1 MICRKQS
8 GHETDSQKIDR
19 LSAQLQTMQSML
31 QELIYQKQDKK
42 GSSVSQDIKRPISNI
57 INHCKG
63 DRKSKE
69 AYKTEPDA
77 SRGIKAIGDI
87 GGVVGGGANFGG
99 FATAAIMANK
109 TPKRNETSA

>member
-31 QELIYQKQDKK
+31 QEFIYQKQDKK
-42 GSSVSQDIKRPISNI
+42 SSSVSQDIKRPIYNI
-57 INHCKG
+57 INHC
-63 DRKSKE
+63 
-69 AYKTEPDA
+69 
-77 SRGIKAIGDI
+77 KAIGDI
-87 GGVVGGGANFGG
+87 GGVIGGGANFGG

-109 TPKRNETSA
+109 SPKRNKTSA